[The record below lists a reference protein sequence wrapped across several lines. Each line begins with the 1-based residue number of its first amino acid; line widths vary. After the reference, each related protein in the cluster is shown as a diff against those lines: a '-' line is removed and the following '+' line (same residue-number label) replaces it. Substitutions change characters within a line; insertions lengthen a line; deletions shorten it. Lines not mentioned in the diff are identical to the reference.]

1 MDPPL
6 LASLRL
12 SSWPEPASL
21 PLISVPSVFV
31 INLIDWIVVWRW
43 SSPLGQNIESSTDVE
58 EEFRNWVQIVVAASI
73 RSKDGKVKEYDDD
86 QEGDD
91 VDGAVE
97 QVGGIRAAERDRS
110 WLPVLR
116 WGRQHFQDFF
126 CSDCCQC
133 KEEER
138 NGTSHL
144 ALVASML
151 VDVHWNGKNI

>member
-1 MDPPL
+1 M
-6 LASLRL
+6 
-12 SSWPEPASL
+12 
-21 PLISVPSVFV
+21 
-31 INLIDWIVVWRW
+31 VWRW

-110 WLPVLR
+110 
-116 WGRQHFQDFF
+116 
-126 CSDCCQC
+126 
-133 KEEER
+133 
-138 NGTSHL
+138 
-144 ALVASML
+144 
-151 VDVHWNGKNI
+151 

>member
-1 MDPPL
+1 M
-6 LASLRL
+6 
-12 SSWPEPASL
+12 
-21 PLISVPSVFV
+21 
-31 INLIDWIVVWRW
+31 VWRC

-110 WLPVLR
+110 
-116 WGRQHFQDFF
+116 
-126 CSDCCQC
+126 
-133 KEEER
+133 
-138 NGTSHL
+138 
-144 ALVASML
+144 
-151 VDVHWNGKNI
+151 